1 MHAFGEGCPD
11 VRSFRAEGWTDPD
24 MISGLICHWQ
34 NLRLVDCLD
43 IDTELDTAIFSHLS
57 HLHNLNCLRFKLDD
71 LNIVDWIQ
79 SCQSGT
85 MLTFPTLRSLSLC
98 AESLESIWE
107 FLRHLR
113 LPVIEDITVSLD
125 TFPTAPDVMSFLAGL
140 QVTCAHD
147 TLHNFTLVLGEYA
160 DDSYSD
166 FGEDPPR
173 YHITFDLNS
182 DVGEDSPR
190 YHITFDLLHPLTV
203 FTNIQSINI
212 DLRCRVDLNEED
224 LLSLAASWP
233 HLEEF
238 AICNGQRWTESSG
251 VTPGGF
257 LQLLEKCRS
266 LKTIHIKFDTR
277 GYTETPQ
284 GHPWRGL
291 SMPKG
296 ARLHIHSSPIEEE
309 SIHALG
315 VFFHVALH
323 PSIQPVTHLSNFG
336 FPEELWCDV
345 YALGYRLCEE
355 REALRRSLLARFF
368 R

>member
-11 VRSFRAEGWTDPD
+11 VRSFRAEGRADPD
-24 MISGLICHWQ
+24 MISGLICHWR
-34 NLRLVDCLD
+34 NLHLVDCFD
-43 IDTELDTAIFSHLS
+43 IATELDTAIFAHLS
-57 HLHNLNCLRFKLDD
+57 RLHNLDCLRFKLDD
-71 LNIVDWIQ
+71 LDVVDWIQ

-85 MLTFPTLRSLSLC
+85 ILTFSTLRSISLS
-98 AESLESIWE
+98 AESLESIWG

-113 LPVIEDITVSLD
+113 LPVIEDLTVSLD

-140 QVTCAHD
+140 RVTCTHD
-147 TLHNFTLVLGEYA
+147 TLRHFTFVLSEYA
-160 DDSYSD
+160 DDPSDSD
-166 FGEDPPR
+166 F
-173 YHITFDLNS
+173 
-182 DVGEDSPR
+182 GEDSPR
-190 YHITFDLLHPLTV
+190 YHITFDLLRPLIV
-203 FTNIQSINI
+203 FTNIQSISI
-212 DLRCRVDLNEED
+212 DLRCCIDLNEED

-291 SMPKG
+291 GMPKG
-296 ARLHIHSSPIEEE
+296 ARLHIHSSPIEEVC
-309 SIHALG
+309 IHALG

-323 PSIQPVTHLSNFG
+323 SSIQLVTSLNDFD
-336 FPEELWCDV
+336 FPEKHWCISRWLRV
-345 YALGYRLCEE
+345 RALGYRLCEE
-355 REALRRSLLARFF
+355 REALRRSLLARFSDNDVL
-368 R
+368 